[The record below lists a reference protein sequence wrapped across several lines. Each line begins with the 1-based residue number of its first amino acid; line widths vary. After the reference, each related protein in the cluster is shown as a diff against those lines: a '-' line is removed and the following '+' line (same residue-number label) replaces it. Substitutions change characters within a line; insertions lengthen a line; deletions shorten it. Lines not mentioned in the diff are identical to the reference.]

1 MIGLAAIAARW
12 AARLGGA
19 AILVAAVLVAAE
31 VLSRNLGLG
40 LRLHAFELTNY
51 IFAAAVAFGLSWA
64 LVEGAHI
71 RIDLLYRWLPMPLRA
86 VLDVAAL
93 AALAVTAAG
102 MAWQGWRVTGASL
115 ALGARPNATLDIPL
129 ALPQAVWA
137 AGLSW
142 FAAVAALMALAALA
156 RLIRG
161 RWAEISRM
169 AGIDA
174 TGGPR

>member
-1 MIGLAAIAARW
+1 M
-12 AARLGGA
+12 
-19 AILVAAVLVAAE
+19 
-31 VLSRNLGLG
+31 
-40 LRLHAFELTNY
+40 
-51 IFAAAVAFGLSWA
+51 
-64 LVEGAHI
+64 
-71 RIDLLYRWLPMPLRA
+71 
-86 VLDVAAL
+86 LDVAAL

-142 FAAVAALMALAALA
+142 FAAVAVLMALAALA

-161 RWAEISRM
+161 RWAEIGRM